1 MSQNFK
7 YYSKGGQS
15 GNIDQQ
21 NHALKT
27 KGYQVY
33 PSYLDTVEKDGK
45 PHARRDTVP
54 PVASSPN
61 VPAYKKG
68 GAVVLR
74 KKDGTVKLLGY
85 LTEE

>member
-15 GNIDQQ
+15 GNIDQK

-45 PHARRDTVP
+45 PHNRRDSTP
-54 PVASSPN
+54 PVASSPS

>member
-1 MSQNFK
+1 MSRNFTH
-7 YYSKGGQS
+7 YSKGGQA
-15 GNIDQQ
+15 GNIDQNGHRLRTTCQ
-21 NHALKT
+21 
-27 KGYQVY
+27 QIY

-45 PHARRDTVP
+45 PHTRRDTVP

-85 LTEE
+85 LTED